1 MVSFVSTRRKS
12 MSIFCPKCSTEM
24 PDNAAFC
31 PSCGHGML
39 AASKAHGMVGVF
51 PENIAGA
58 LAYVTIIPPI
68 IFLLVDPYRR
78 NRFVRFHSLQCLFLW
93 LALFLLGAILRLAG
107 VVLSIIPVLGHLL
120 VFLISMVIGLAAF
133 VIWLVLV
140 IKALQGEEFKL
151 PVVGDLAERQ
161 AMVGV
166 S

>member
-1 MVSFVSTRRKS
+1 MPIV
-12 MSIFCPKCSTEM
+12 CPKCATEM
-24 PDNAAFC
+24 PDDVAFC
-31 PSCGHGML
+31 PSCGNAMEPRPR
-39 AASKAHGMVGVF
+39 AHGTVGMF

-58 LAYVTIIPPI
+58 LAYVTVIPPI
-68 IFLLVDPYRR
+68 IFLLLDPYRR

-93 LALFLLGAILRLAG
+93 LALFLIGAVLRLAG

-133 VIWLVLV
+133 VVWLVLV

-151 PVVGDLAERQ
+151 PVVSDLAERQ
-161 AMVGV
+161 AAVGV

>member
-1 MVSFVSTRRKS
+1 
-12 MSIFCPKCSTEM
+12 MSIVCPKCAAEM
-24 PDNAAFC
+24 PDDAAFC
-31 PSCGHGML
+31 PSCGNVMGAPPRVHGTV
-39 AASKAHGMVGVF
+39 GMF

-58 LAYVTIIPPI
+58 LAYVTVIPPI
-68 IFLLVDPYRR
+68 IFLLIDPYRR

-93 LALFLLGAILRLAG
+93 LALFLIGAVLRLAG

-140 IKALQGEEFKL
+140 IKALQGEEFKV

-161 AMVGV
+161 AAVGV

>member
-1 MVSFVSTRRKS
+1 MY
-12 MSIFCPKCSTEM
+12 
-24 PDNAAFC
+24 AAQRAR
-31 PSCGHGML
+31 GTVGM
-39 AASKAHGMVGVF
+39 F

-58 LAYVTIIPPI
+58 LAYVTVIPPI
-68 IFLLVDPYRR
+68 IFLLLDPYRK

-93 LALFLLGAILRLAG
+93 LALVVIGAVLRLAG

-161 AMVGV
+161 AALGV

>member
-1 MVSFVSTRRKS
+1 
-12 MSIFCPKCSTEM
+12 MSIVCPKCATEM
-24 PDNAAFC
+24 PDDVAFC
-31 PSCGHGML
+31 PSCGNAMGPRPR
-39 AASKAHGMVGVF
+39 AHGTVGMF

-58 LAYVTIIPPI
+58 LAYVTVIPPI
-68 IFLLVDPYRR
+68 IFLLLDPYRR

-93 LALFLLGAILRLAG
+93 LALFLIGAVLRLAG

-161 AMVGV
+161 AAVGV

>member
-1 MVSFVSTRRKS
+1 
-12 MSIFCPKCSTEM
+12 M
-24 PDNAAFC
+24 PDDVAFC
-31 PSCGHGML
+31 PSCGNAMGPRPR
-39 AASKAHGMVGVF
+39 AHGTVGMF

-58 LAYVTIIPPI
+58 LAYVTVIPPI
-68 IFLLVDPYRR
+68 IFLLLDPYRR

-93 LALFLLGAILRLAG
+93 LALFLIGAVLRLAG

-133 VIWLVLV
+133 VVWLVLV

-161 AMVGV
+161 AAVGV